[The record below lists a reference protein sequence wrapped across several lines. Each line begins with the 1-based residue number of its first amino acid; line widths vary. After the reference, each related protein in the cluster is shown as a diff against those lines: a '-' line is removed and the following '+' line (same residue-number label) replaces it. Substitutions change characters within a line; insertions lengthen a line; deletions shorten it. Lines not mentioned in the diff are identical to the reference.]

1 MYGIK
6 TGEPIYNAI
15 VWQDR
20 RTAAL
25 CETLIQNGHEEYIRK
40 TTGLLIDAYFSGT
53 KINWILDNV
62 EGARAK
68 AEKGNL
74 LCGTIDTW
82 LIWKLTQGK
91 CLQLM

>member
-1 MYGIK
+1 MIK

-40 TTGLLIDAYFSGT
+40 TTGLLIDAYFPEQRSIGY
-53 KINWILDNV
+53 WIMLKV
-62 EGARAK
+62 QEQK
-68 AEKGNL
+68 PKKGIYYVAL
-74 LCGTIDTW
+74 SIPG
-82 LIWKLTQGK
+82 
-91 CLQLM
+91 